1 MKYEFKCIVTEI
13 TTGTPERIF
22 VYTMKT
28 NKGEEL
34 KLELPERI
42 VKKLPEGIIAQGS
55 EALLI
60 ISTDEINVEKWDLVM
75 TGVVYLKK
83 REDNVFKTFIS
94 IGGLILRIF
103 TPYELDL
110 QLLQKVNIGVK
121 GIK

>member
-1 MKYEFKCIVTEI
+1 
-13 TTGTPERIF
+13 
-22 VYTMKT
+22 MKT